1 MDFLLSHGADINII
15 VKNMDPKNIARNLDY
30 LNKNGANIDINQL
43 VSNLRQ
49 EDITKNKNL
58 NILLQHGADVNLITE
73 KLSKKDIEDNIDLLR
88 RYGANLDTY
97 QENN

>member
-1 MDFLLSHGADINII
+1 MDFLLSHGADIDII
-15 VKNMDPKNIARNLDY
+15 VKNMDPKNIAQNLDY

-58 NILLQHGADVNLITE
+58 STLLECGADVNLLI
-73 KLSKKDIEDNIDLLR
+73 KKMSKKDIAYYRDILR
-88 RYGANLDTY
+88 KYGANLDTY
-97 QENN
+97 